1 MDLEKPALAHSAQAD
16 AQAADT
22 VRLAD
27 HLVDV
32 LIEHGVE
39 LIFGLPGGPIGP
51 ILDALLDRAEIRVVQ
66 TRTEAGALFAAAGYA
81 RASGKLGV
89 ALVTTGP
96 GVLNALTGLASAH
109 CDGTPLLL
117 LVGEVARRNFGRGAL
132 QDGSPYALQIVE
144 ILRKLTKLAEEA
156 HDPQRAPALLRHAIR
171 VATSGCKGPVALTL
185 PVDSTLAKVQ
195 PPTILCTPPAPL
207 AEPSD
212 ETIRQ
217 VAAVVRDGGRGV
229 IFAGSGVRG
238 DDGPQRLIALAERCQ
253 WPVMTTPKGKG
264 VFPEDHP
271 LSLGVFGMGGHPS
284 ASDYLDK
291 GIDTALVVG
300 TSLSEVATDGWSALL
315 NPRRAFIHVD
325 IDERQLGRS
334 YPCTLGVV
342 APAAR
347 FFAKLAA
354 RLPQAARRHYG
365 GVRRHVLPLGNSA
378 GLPLHRAIVEIQDA
392 LPRDTIFT
400 VDSGEHFI
408 FATHYLQTT
417 APDAFLVMTGLGSM
431 GQSIPAALGAQL
443 AHPERVVAA
452 ICGDGCFAM
461 NAFEV
466 ATAAAAKLPLVIF
479 VINDGRLG
487 MVEIGNTIVYGRTP
501 KFPTG
506 PMDVAQLAASLGA
519 RSLVADEFGQI
530 RDAPLA
536 ALRER
541 GPVVVDV
548 RIDPTV
554 KIPKRDR
561 FVGFNSQRAKRVVL
575 N

>member
-1 MDLEKPALAHSAQAD
+1 MSVAAHAGIEATEVRVAD
-16 AQAADT
+16 Q
-22 VRLAD
+22 
-27 HLVDV
+27 LVDI
-32 LIEHGVE
+32 LIAHGVE
-39 LIFGLPGGPIGP
+39 VIFGLPGGPIGP
-51 ILDALLDRAEIRVVQ
+51 VLDALLDRNEIRVVQ

-81 RASGKLGV
+81 RSSGKLGV

-144 ILRKLTKLAEEA
+144 ILRKMTKYAAET

-171 VATSGCKGPVALTL
+171 TAMSGPKGPVALTL
-185 PVDSTLAKVQ
+185 PVDATLAKVAVSA
-195 PPTILCTPPAPL
+195 IHAPAPSRV
-207 AEPSD
+207 AEPDDAAVD
-212 ETIRQ
+212 E
-217 VAAVVRDGGRGV
+217 VAAHMRDGGRGV
-229 IFAGSGVRG
+229 IFVGSGVRA
-238 DDGPQRLIALAERCQ
+238 DDGPQRLLELAERCQ

-271 LSLGVFGMGGHPS
+271 LSLGVFGMGGHVS
-284 ASDYLDK
+284 ATDYLEK
-291 GIDTALVVG
+291 GLDTALVVG
-300 TSLSEVATDGWSALL
+300 TSLSEVATDGWSSLL

-325 IDERQLGRS
+325 VDESQLGRA
-334 YPCTLGVV
+334 YPFTTGVM
-342 APAAR
+342 AAAGP

-354 RLPQAARRHYG
+354 RLPQSPERQYG
-365 GVRRHVLPLGNSA
+365 GVRRHVLPLGTAA

-392 LPRDTIFT
+392 LPSDTIFT

-417 APDAFLVMTGLGSM
+417 APDSFLVMTGLGSM
-431 GQSIPAALGAQL
+431 GQSIPAAVGAQL
-443 AHPERVVAA
+443 AQPDRVVAA

-466 ATAAAAKLPLVIF
+466 ATAVAAKLPLVIF

-501 KFPTG
+501 SFPTG
-506 PMDVAQLAASLGA
+506 PMDIVKLAASLGA
-519 RSLVADEFGQI
+519 RSLVADEFGDI
-530 RDAPLA
+530 RDAGLM
-536 ALRER
+536 ALRHR

-554 KIPKRDR
+554 KVPKRDR
-561 FVGFNSQRAKRVVL
+561 FVGFNSQRARRVV